1 VREKRVEQELSRSVK
16 DVGGWCVKI
25 LPSVAGLPDRLVLF
39 PDGRIFFVELK
50 SPTGVLS
57 PRQHVI
63 HNRLGTLGHT
73 VIVLRTPEQ
82 VTEWVS
88 LMDNTAEPL

>member
-1 VREKRVEQELSRSVK
+1 MREKRVEQELSRSVK
-16 DVGGWCVKI
+16 NIGGWRVKI

-63 HNRLGTLGHT
+63 HNRLGALGHT

-88 LMDNTAEPL
+88 NTAEPL